1 MPSDPQK
8 AALVDQF
15 LSVEYSYFGGLVYK
29 MNAQEIYIKYRGGT
43 TNPEIVKEIHKE
55 LDNIFDIYEK
65 ILDGKDYIAGEYSL
79 ADIFHCAGMQYF
91 VHSGH
96 GDLLDN
102 PKRPNVARWWKNMS
116 ERKVWKET
124 ITENPLTSP
133 SPPKQT

>member
-65 ILDGKDYIAGEYSL
+65 ILDGKD
-79 ADIFHCAGMQYF
+79 
-91 VHSGH
+91 
-96 GDLLDN
+96 
-102 PKRPNVARWWKNMS
+102 
-116 ERKVWKET
+116 
-124 ITENPLTSP
+124 
-133 SPPKQT
+133 